1 MPIDPLPGPTPAVP
15 PAPAALAALAVDPVR
30 AFRAQLDADW
40 QYWMHEYPEWA
51 TQLGYP
57 GHNARWTDY
66 RPEAMAARAAYLR
79 ASLARIQLVD
89 GASLP
94 DADRLSYD
102 LYRDQLETA
111 VRGLDVH
118 YDAMPARGVV
128 PHHLLMPVNQLEG
141 VLQDI
146 PLVVSMMPA
155 VTARDYETLVERL
168 ERVPD
173 LIEQTMA
180 LMRRGMEAGLTPP
193 RITLRDVPAQAAA
206 QLVDDPLT
214 SPLLAAFQ
222 RMPSSIPAPVCARLT
237 AAAVAAFESCVRPA
251 FAAFHAFLT
260 LHYLPACRETTAI
273 SALPG
278 GEDAYAYNVRW
289 HTTLSRSPEEI
300 HEIGRAELVR
310 IRAEMDRVQAATGFT
325 GTFQELAHWLRTDP
339 RFYFRDAGELLAE
352 YRDIAKRADPALAPL
367 FRRLPRTPYGIDA
380 VPGATAASQTSAYYQ
395 PGAFAAGRAAMM
407 FANTS
412 KIESRP
418 RWEMTAL
425 TLHEAVPGHHLQ
437 IALAQELYGLPD
449 FRRHSNYTAF
459 VEGWA
464 LYAEH
469 LGDEMG
475 MYADPYAKYGQL
487 TYELWRALR
496 LVVDTG
502 LHVMGWT
509 RDEAI
514 RFFAAETPKA
524 AEDIVVEVDRYIVW
538 PGQALGYKTGEIEIR
553 RLRAEAERALGEAFD
568 IRAFHDVVLGEGA
581 VPLDVLAGRVR
592 TWIDERLT
600 AVGRESIE

>member
-1 MPIDPLPGPTPAVP
+1 MPIDPLPGPTPAIP
-15 PAPAALAALAVDPVR
+15 QSSPALAALAVDPVR
-30 AFRAQLDADW
+30 AFRAELDADW

-57 GHNARWTDY
+57 GHDTRWTDY

-79 ASLARIQLVD
+79 ASLARIQRLD
-89 GASLP
+89 GSLLP
-94 DADRLSYD
+94 APDRLSYE

-111 VRGLDVH
+111 VRGLDFH
-118 YDAMPARGVV
+118 YDAMPVRGVV

-155 VTARDYETLVERL
+155 ATAHDYEALVERL

-173 LIEQTMA
+173 LVEQTMA
-180 LMRRGMEAGLTPP
+180 LMRQGMAAGLTPP
-193 RITLRDVPAQAAA
+193 RITLRDVPAQATA
-206 QLVDDPLT
+206 QLVDDPMT
-214 SPLLAAFQ
+214 SPLLAAFG
-222 RMPSSIPAPVCARLT
+222 RMPAAIPAPVRARLT
-237 AAAVAAFESCVRPA
+237 AAAVAAFEGRVRPA
-251 FAAFHAFLT
+251 FAALHAFLT
-260 LHYLPACRETTAI
+260 LQYLPACRETTAV

-278 GEDAYAYNVRW
+278 GADAYAYNVRW
-289 HTTLSRSPEEI
+289 HTTLGRSPEEI
-300 HEIGRAELVR
+300 HEIGRAEVAR
-310 IRAEMDRVQAATGFT
+310 IRAEMDRVQAEAGFT
-325 GTFQELAHWLRTDP
+325 GTFEELAHWLRTDP
-339 RFYFRDAGELLAE
+339 QFFFRDAADLLAG

-367 FRRLPRTPYGIDA
+367 FGRLPRTPYGIDA
-380 VPGATAASQTSAYYQ
+380 VPEATAASQTAAYYQ
-395 PGAFAAGRAAMM
+395 PGALAAGRAAMM

-412 KIESRP
+412 KIESRH

-437 IALAQELYGLPD
+437 IAIAQELYGLPD

-464 LYAEH
+464 LYAER

-475 MYADPYAKYGQL
+475 MYVDPFAKYGQL

-502 LHVMGWT
+502 LHAMGWS

-514 RFFAAETPKA
+514 RYFASETPKA
-524 AEDIVVEVDRYIVW
+524 AEDIVVEIDRYIVW

-553 RLRAEAERALGEAFD
+553 RLRAEAERALGHAFD
-568 IRAFHDVVLGEGA
+568 IRAFHDLVLGEGA

-592 TWIDERLT
+592 AWIDTRL
-600 AVGRESIE
+600 AAADVEAIE

>member
-15 PAPAALAALAVDPVR
+15 PASATLAALAVDPVR
-30 AFRAQLDADW
+30 AFHAQLDADW

-66 RPEAMAARAAYLR
+66 RPEAMAARATYLR

-89 GASLP
+89 SASLP
-94 DADRLSYD
+94 DAERLSYD

-111 VRGLDVH
+111 VRGLDFH
-118 YDAMPARGVV
+118 YDAMPVRGVV

-155 VTARDYETLVERL
+155 STVRDYETLVERL
-168 ERVPD
+168 EQVPD

-180 LMRRGMEAGLTPP
+180 LMRRGVEAGLTPP
-193 RITLRDVPAQAAA
+193 RVTLRDVPAQATA

-222 RMPSSIPAPVCARLT
+222 RMPSSIPASARARLT
-237 AAAVAAFESCVRPA
+237 AAAVAAFEGRVRPA
-251 FAAFHAFLT
+251 FAAFHAFLM

-273 SALPG
+273 AALPG
-278 GEDAYAYNVRW
+278 GAETYAYNVRW

-339 RFYFRDAGELLAE
+339 QFYFRDAGELLAE

-418 RWEMTAL
+418 R
-425 TLHEAVPGHHLQ
+425 
-437 IALAQELYGLPD
+437 
-449 FRRHSNYTAF
+449 
-459 VEGWA
+459 
-464 LYAEH
+464 
-469 LGDEMG
+469 
-475 MYADPYAKYGQL
+475 
-487 TYELWRALR
+487 
-496 LVVDTG
+496 
-502 LHVMGWT
+502 
-509 RDEAI
+509 
-514 RFFAAETPKA
+514 
-524 AEDIVVEVDRYIVW
+524 
-538 PGQALGYKTGEIEIR
+538 
-553 RLRAEAERALGEAFD
+553 
-568 IRAFHDVVLGEGA
+568 
-581 VPLDVLAGRVR
+581 
-592 TWIDERLT
+592 
-600 AVGRESIE
+600 